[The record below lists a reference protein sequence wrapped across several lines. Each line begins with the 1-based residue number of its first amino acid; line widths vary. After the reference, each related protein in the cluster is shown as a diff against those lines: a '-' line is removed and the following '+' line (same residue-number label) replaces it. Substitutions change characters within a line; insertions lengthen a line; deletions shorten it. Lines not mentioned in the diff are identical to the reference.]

1 MWWFRYLCWVG
12 PLNRHLTETQRRRWL
27 GLLMDV
33 YTDLELPHDPEFAS
47 SLVGYLEWGT
57 RLAVINSQPGAE
69 VHETAPMPIW
79 GWGETGGPYIPA
91 TNTEEERS

>member
-1 MWWFRYLCWVG
+1 
-12 PLNRHLTETQRRRWL
+12 
-27 GLLMDV
+27 MDV